1 MSEIPA
7 EAYAAR
13 YDYERDEV
21 IVTLWTDEQ
30 RATEE
35 RSEHLLD
42 DRDVEQEAGVSVEL
56 EYEDGADAPVENS
69 KTRGGEAY
77 RGCTGGFIGTRG
89 STYGIITAAHG
100 TKTPVRYDGDK
111 TGSSLK
117 ATHRRDLRYT
127 ALRGGTPQNVFR
139 YNGSSYRTITSAG
152 AIFTGSRL
160 YKYGRTTGYGSAKI
174 ASYKGCVVFTS
185 GKEWCD
191 LYFTDRKVAHRG
203 DSGGPWFVKSTG
215 YGATTGSSPHGSFV
229 TPIASLN
236 SIAGHVRV
244 KTR

>member
-1 MSEIPA
+1 M
-7 EAYAAR
+7 
-13 YDYERDEV
+13 
-21 IVTLWTDEQ
+21 
-30 RATEE
+30 
-35 RSEHLLD
+35 
-42 DRDVEQEAGVSVEL
+42 
-56 EYEDGADAPVENS
+56 
-69 KTRGGEAY
+69 
-77 RGCTGGFIGTRG
+77 
-89 STYGIITAAHG
+89 
-100 TKTPVRYDGDK
+100 RYDGDK